1 MYEYYL
7 NGGLK
12 MNVKVD
18 KQENSKVVLEFTM
31 DKETFEKELDKAFHK
46 NAKYFKVPGFR
57 NGKVPR
63 NVVEKVYGEGVL
75 YETVIE
81 DNVDD
86 EYRKAVED
94 NKLEVVSKP
103 ELDVKQIGKG
113 KDLIYTVTLFVKPE
127 ATVKKYKGLEVKK
140 IDSKVSKKDVDAA
153 IESDRQKNARVVSVD
168 DRDLQKDD
176 ISTIDFE
183 GFVDGVAFEGGKAEN
198 FELTIGSGQFIPGF
212 EDQLIG
218 MKIGE
223 EKEINVTFPKEYHAE
238 NLAGKPA
245 MFKVKLISI
254 KSKILPE
261 LDDEFAKD
269 VSEFETLADYRKDVE
284 KKVKKQKE
292 ESAKNQK
299 EIAVI
304 DKLVENTEVVIPE
317 SMIDDEVES
326 MSNQFASNLAYQ
338 GLDLKTYCMYMNTT
352 EEEFKKNLR
361 PEAEKNVKL
370 KLALDAI
377 EKLEEI
383 KVEAKEIDEKIDE
396 LKKQYGSENTND
408 DLNKNENVRHYM
420 EEKIKQ
426 DKLMKI
432 IVDSAIEK

>member
-1 MYEYYL
+1 
-7 NGGLK
+7 

-140 IDSKVSKKDVDAA
+140 IDSKVSKKEVDAA

-223 EKEINVTFPKEYHAE
+223 EREINVTFPKEYHAE

-254 KSKILPE
+254 KSKILLE

-284 KKVKKQKE
+284 KKVEKQKE

>member
-1 MYEYYL
+1 
-7 NGGLK
+7 

-140 IDSKVSKKDVDAA
+140 IDSKVSKKEVDAA

-223 EKEINVTFPKEYHAE
+223 EREINVTFPKEYHAE

-408 DLNKNENVRHYM
+408 DLNKNESVRHYM

>member
-1 MYEYYL
+1 
-7 NGGLK
+7 

-113 KDLIYTVTLFVKPE
+113 KDLIYTVILFVKPE

-140 IDSKVSKKDVDAA
+140 IDSKVSKKEVDAA

-377 EKLEEI
+377 EKLEDI

>member
-1 MYEYYL
+1 
-7 NGGLK
+7 

-153 IESDRQKNARVVSVD
+153 IESDRQKNARVISVD

-420 EEKIKQ
+420 EVKQ

>member
-1 MYEYYL
+1 
-7 NGGLK
+7 

-63 NVVEKVYGEGVL
+63 NIVEKVYGEGVL

-140 IDSKVSKKDVDAA
+140 IDSKVSKKEVDAA

-183 GFVDGVAFEGGKAEN
+183 GFVDGVAFEGGKADN

-223 EKEINVTFPKEYHAE
+223 EREINVTFPKEYHAE

-284 KKVKKQKE
+284 KKVKKQKQ

>member
-1 MYEYYL
+1 
-7 NGGLK
+7 

-18 KQENSKVVLEFTM
+18 KQDNSKVVLEFTM
-31 DKETFEKELDKAFHK
+31 DKDTFEKELDKAFHK

-63 NVVEKVYGEGVL
+63 NVVEKVYGESVL

-86 EYRKAVED
+86 EYKKAVED

-127 ATVKKYKGLEVKK
+127 AKVKKYKGLEVKK
-140 IDSKVSKKDVDAA
+140 IDTKVTKKDIDSA
-153 IESDRQKNARVVSVD
+153 IESDRQKNARVVSID
-168 DRDLQKDD
+168 NRELKKDD
-176 ISTIDFE
+176 ISTINFE
-183 GFVDGVAFEGGKAEN
+183 GFVDGVAFEGGKGEN

-218 MKIGE
+218 MNIGE
-223 EKEINVTFPKEYHAE
+223 EKDINVTFPKEYHAD

-254 KSKILPE
+254 KSKILPDI
-261 LDDEFAKD
+261 DDEFAKD
-269 VSEFETLADYRKDVE
+269 VSEFETLADYKKDVE
-284 KKVKKQKE
+284 SKVKSQKE

-299 EIAVI
+299 EINVI
-304 DKLVENTEVVIPE
+304 DKLVENTEVNIPE
-317 SMIDDEVES
+317 SMIDDEVEN
-326 MSNQFASNLAYQ
+326 MTEQFSNNLSYQ
-338 GLDLKTYCMYMNTT
+338 GLDLKTYCTYMNTNVDD
-352 EEEFKKNLR
+352 FKKNLR
-361 PEAEKNVKL
+361 PEAEKNVKM

-377 EKLEEI
+377 AKIEKIE
-383 KVEAKEIDEKIDE
+383 VEAKEIDEKIED
-396 LKKQYGSENTND
+396 LKKQYGSDNTSD

-426 DKLMKI
+426 DKLMKLI
-432 IVDSAIEK
+432 LDSAIEK

>member
-1 MYEYYL
+1 
-7 NGGLK
+7 

-94 NKLEVVSKP
+94 NKQEVVSKP

-140 IDSKVSKKDVDAA
+140 IDSKVSKKEVDAA

-223 EKEINVTFPKEYHAE
+223 EREINVTFPKEYHAE

>member
-1 MYEYYL
+1 
-7 NGGLK
+7 

-317 SMIDDEVES
+317 FMIDDEVES

>member
-1 MYEYYL
+1 
-7 NGGLK
+7 

-140 IDSKVSKKDVDAA
+140 IDSKVSKKEVDAA

-223 EKEINVTFPKEYHAE
+223 EQEINVTFPKEYHAE

>member
-1 MYEYYL
+1 
-7 NGGLK
+7 

-140 IDSKVSKKDVDAA
+140 IDSKVSKKEVDAA

-198 FELTIGSGQFIPGF
+198 FELTIGSGQFIAGF

-223 EKEINVTFPKEYHAE
+223 EREINVTFPKEYHAE

>member
-1 MYEYYL
+1 
-7 NGGLK
+7 

-140 IDSKVSKKDVDAA
+140 IDSKVSKKEVNAA

-377 EKLEEI
+377 EKLEDI

>member
-1 MYEYYL
+1 
-7 NGGLK
+7 

-140 IDSKVSKKDVDAA
+140 IDSKVSKKEVDAA

-377 EKLEEI
+377 EKLEDI

-408 DLNKNENVRHYM
+408 NLNKNENVRHYM

>member
-1 MYEYYL
+1 
-7 NGGLK
+7 

-94 NKLEVVSKP
+94 NKLQVVSKP

-127 ATVKKYKGLEVKK
+127 VTVKKYKGLEVKK
-140 IDSKVSKKDVDAA
+140 IDSKVSKKEVDAA

-223 EKEINVTFPKEYHAE
+223 EREINVTFPKEYHAE

>member
-1 MYEYYL
+1 
-7 NGGLK
+7 

-140 IDSKVSKKDVDAA
+140 IDSKVSKKEVDAA

-168 DRDLQKDD
+168 DRDLQKND

>member
-1 MYEYYL
+1 
-7 NGGLK
+7 

-103 ELDVKQIGKG
+103 ELDVKQVGKG

>member
-1 MYEYYL
+1 
-7 NGGLK
+7 

-223 EKEINVTFPKEYHAE
+223 EREINVTFPKEYHAE

-377 EKLEEI
+377 EKLEDI

>member
-1 MYEYYL
+1 
-7 NGGLK
+7 
-12 MNVKVD
+12 MNVKID

-81 DNVDD
+81 DNVDN

-140 IDSKVSKKDVDAA
+140 IDSKVSKKEVDAA

-183 GFVDGVAFEGGKAEN
+183 GFVDGVAFDGGKAEN

-212 EDQLIG
+212 EDQLVG

-223 EKEINVTFPKEYHAE
+223 EREINVTFPKEYHAE

-245 MFKVKLISI
+245 TFKVKLISI
-254 KSKILPE
+254 KSKILPD

-317 SMIDDEVES
+317 AMIDDEVEN
-326 MSNQFASNLAYQ
+326 MSNQFSSNLAYQ

-352 EEEFKKNLR
+352 VDEFKKNLR

-383 KVEAKEIDEKIDE
+383 KVEEKEIDEKIDE
-396 LKKQYGSENTND
+396 LKKQYGSENTSD

-420 EEKIKQ
+420 EEKLKQ

>member
-1 MYEYYL
+1 
-7 NGGLK
+7 

-140 IDSKVSKKDVDAA
+140 IDSKVSKKEVDAA

-198 FELTIGSGQFIPGF
+198 FELTIGRGQFIPGF

-377 EKLEEI
+377 EKLEDI